1 MHFLGWDVSLILI
14 YMYLFILGTESP
26 KQSRGHLAGLDS
38 QLRVSIES
46 FAAYIADHFS
56 PTRKMP
62 KVSWVNFISLS
73 LPLHLLISKL
83 TIGRGISLWDF
94 ILDEKRLLLGQA
106 DSDIKYLKIDC
117 RFFIKREE
125 LTSA

>member
-14 YMYLFILGTESP
+14 YMYLFILGTESL

-73 LPLHLLISKL
+73 LPFHLLISKL

-94 ILDEKRLLLGQA
+94 ILDVKYLLLGQA
-106 DSDIKYLKIDC
+106 DSDIKYLKY
-117 RFFIKREE
+117 E
-125 LTSA
+125 L

>member
-1 MHFLGWDVSLILI
+1 MYFIGWDVSLILI
-14 YMYLFILGTESP
+14 NMYLFILGTESP

-62 KVSWVNFISLS
+62 KVSWVNLISIPSPTPCYCPNKPLIEFISLYD
-73 LPLHLLISKL
+73 L
-83 TIGRGISLWDF
+83 
-94 ILDEKRLLLGQA
+94 ILDVKRFLLGQA
-106 DSDIKYLKIDC
+106 ESDKKNLKHV
-117 RFFIKREE
+117 
-125 LTSA
+125 L